1 MVTVAP
7 DGNRAGSRASARST
21 GRWASGGW
29 RAVCTGV
36 RVRRHPTDCVRAGL
50 LGGLAAEADLVV
62 SGINHGS
69 NVADDVVYSGTVG
82 AGLEAAV
89 LGTSALC
96 LSQQTPTGS
105 LSVTYADAGDY
116 DFGLAARHGAGL
128 IATIL
133 AARPGR
139 DRGAQHQPPGRRP
152 AGPGAAA
159 AEAVL
164 TRPGQ
169 RIYPRAP
176 LKDWDTDPGPQAFY
190 LFGGPDEAIPE
201 ADGPAGTDV
210 AALRR
215 GLISVTP
222 LSVAAELEEFSPAMT
237 SLLARLPV
245 RAQWPGYR
253 P

>member
-1 MVTVAP
+1 M
-7 DGNRAGSRASARST
+7 
-21 GRWASGGW
+21 
-29 RAVCTGV
+29 
-36 RVRRHPTDCVRAGL
+36 
-50 LGGLAAEADLVV
+50 
-62 SGINHGS
+62 
-69 NVADDVVYSGTVG
+69 
-82 AGLEAAV
+82 
-89 LGTSALC
+89 
-96 LSQQTPTGS
+96 
-105 LSVTYADAGDY
+105 
-116 DFGLAARHGAGL
+116 
-128 IATIL
+128 
-133 AARPGR
+133 
-139 DRGAQHQPPGRRP
+139 
-152 AGPGAAA
+152 
-159 AEAVL
+159 L